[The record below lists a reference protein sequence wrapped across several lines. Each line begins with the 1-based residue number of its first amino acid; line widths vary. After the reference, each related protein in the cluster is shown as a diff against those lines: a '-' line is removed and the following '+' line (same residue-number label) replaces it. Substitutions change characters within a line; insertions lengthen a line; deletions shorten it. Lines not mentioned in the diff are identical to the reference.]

1 MGSNKPMLNHTFSVD
16 AKNHRLNLVA
26 YPGVEEVH
34 EYPGIIYGELIAKP
48 AAMVG
53 FYF

>member
-1 MGSNKPMLNHTFSVD
+1 MGSSKPMLYHPFAVD

-26 YPGVEEVH
+26 YPGVEKVH

-48 AAMVG
+48 AA
-53 FYF
+53 